1 VTDDRNETLAEV
13 IDERVQV
20 YGDPTAT
27 FPQIAQVWSGYLG
40 VEIKAT
46 DVPIM
51 QLLMKTVRLR
61 QAPNYSDNSDD
72 IEGYLDIFRKLVGDD
87 MISARSV
94 DEFIAKRKE
103 REKQEHPLIA
113 VSNIRIHHQF
123 LRRPHFADRWYCSGC
138 DWHVVDDH
146 DPAKIVWEQHHALSP
161 RTEFGEDGLGGR

>member
-1 VTDDRNETLAEV
+1 MTDDRNETLAEV

-20 YGDPTAT
+20 YGDPTVT

-61 QAPNYSDNSDD
+61 QSPNYSDNSDD

-113 VSNIRIHHQF
+113 ISNIHSDHQF
-123 LRRPHFADRWYCSGC
+123 RRRPYTADQWICTGC
-138 DWHVVDDH
+138 DWRGVGD
-146 DPAKIVWEQHHALSP
+146 AYATKQVWFNDHALA
-161 RTEFGEDGLGGR
+161 TT

>member
-20 YGDPTAT
+20 YGDPTVT

-87 MISARSV
+87 MIHARSV
-94 DEFIAKRKE
+94 DEFIQLRKE
-103 REKQEHPLIA
+103 KQGGKPTFMLVDEAPL
-113 VSNIRIHHQF
+113 SQHMF
-123 LRRPHFADRWYCSGC
+123 TRRPYSTDTWYCTGC
-138 DWHVVDDH
+138 GWVATNALPNSARISWDQ
-146 DPAKIVWEQHHALSP
+146 AHAL
-161 RTEFGEDGLGGR
+161 GGDGS